1 MSIQEFAYQLAQKIQ
16 TEHAVKI
23 SRSHIYELIAL
34 NQGYRSYNALVAQ
47 NLLLDCE
54 YDNSEEYYEHELL
67 NLLTLDIL
75 KNPPKT
81 DYSNYDDEAIH
92 WDNYESRELLEKIHN
107 LILKLQNLLKDRSL
121 EERLLNIAKTLQY
134 EFLFLDLNYLNFKE
148 FRESLSYI
156 DFENGLVDEDEEL
169 FDQDIDFVS
178 IEQNLEKIRDY
189 AKERNNLDAYAVLAS
204 YYRYLANQIAPY
216 GRQGST
222 FGSTWDNEKQKYIKS
237 QKATE
242 NIKQY
247 EELIKLANYY
257 EEFIKFAP
265 ANIAEIDMDT
275 DRETVYKQFLYLC
288 NRGDLDAIEN
298 FLYQKIFKNSGEAWV
313 YIYLAQLLDTDFT
326 KDDFRAYN
334 AYTGEEYDD
343 YGPMEIAGR
352 EAIQY
357 AVHLEQLND
366 EKDQL
371 ARKIAQEL
379 FEQI

>member
-34 NQGYRSYNALVAQ
+34 NQGYRSYNAFVAQ

-54 YDNSEEYYEHELL
+54 YDISEEYYVHELL

-81 DYSNYDDEAIH
+81 DYSNYDDDAIH

-107 LILKLQNLLKDRSL
+107 FILKLQNLLKDRSL

-148 FRESLSYI
+148 FRESLTYI
-156 DFENGLVDEDEEL
+156 DFENGLVDEEL

-178 IEQNLEKIRDY
+178 IEQNLEKIRVY

-222 FGSTWDNEKQKYIKS
+222 FGSTWDNQKQKYIKS
-237 QKATE
+237 QKTTE

-265 ANIAEIDMDT
+265 ENIAEIDMDA

-357 AVHLEQLND
+357 AVHLKQLND

-371 ARKIAQEL
+371 ARRIAQDL
-379 FEQI
+379 FKNI